1 MASEL
6 VLLVPLAPEPIPGE
20 LEEGPRKGTSLDLPD
35 CGARSHV
42 LGEAFDDPLSPGH
55 GSWTAVPSPWASCS
69 AGTLADQPCLCVCI
83 GLVSISSPHVVF
95 EFHSRFQL
103 ITQQARKS
111 FGLSGAQDRVS
122 NDTLCNLGDSLHF
135 WSCRPH
141 L

>member
-1 MASEL
+1 MTPCPQATVVGQLCQVPGHPAQQVRLLISLVCVSALASSPSL
-6 VLLVPLAPEPIPGE
+6 HHMLYLNFIPG
-20 LEEGPRKGTSLDLPD
+20 
-35 CGARSHV
+35 
-42 LGEAFDDPLSPGH
+42 
-55 GSWTAVPSPWASCS
+55 
-69 AGTLADQPCLCVCI
+69 
-83 GLVSISSPHVVF
+83 
-95 EFHSRFQL
+95 FQL